1 MWNTEVSY
9 ADSFVM
15 HLRRAT
21 PTCQKR
27 REGVLTSS
35 GAAQP
40 SLGTL
45 QSCLP

>member
-1 MWNTEVSY
+1 MWNTEEVSY
-9 ADSFVM
+9 AVFF
-15 HLRRAT
+15 RRAT